1 VAWGS
6 PFPLYP
12 WWIGSVAEAVFLIGE
27 ERNSPKIIGASYVR
41 AEFYLA
47 RFSKFDIELTSIQAP
62 MFRNIKNWQWS
73 PTLIAFDA
81 DSSHTSRSTSWHVI
95 KVNFFPNRNLQGL
108 VICELTSEASVDKQ
122 NHAKFTN
129 DLE

>member
-1 VAWGS
+1 MAWGS

-12 WWIGSVAEAVFLIGE
+12 WWIGSVAEAVFLLGE

-41 AEFYLA
+41 AESSTLRDFE
-47 RFSKFDIELTSIQAP
+47 ELTSIQAP
-62 MFRNIKNWQWS
+62 MFRNINNWQWS

-81 DSSHTSRSTSWHVI
+81 DSAHTSRSTSWHVI
-95 KVNFFPNRNLQGL
+95 KVLTSFKRLQGL
-108 VICELTSEASVDKQ
+108 YLCILELTSSASVDKQ
-122 NHAKFTN
+122 NHTKFTN